1 MVIDAVIDIGGSKK
15 PPMSPTKP
23 RIAALNL
30 HGDAM
35 RQHEQIMEYR
45 RKVNEL
51 NANLSAAMAS
61 LESANKDIDRLN
73 AEIAR
78 IKREF
83 AAEVDSL
90 KDALKKERDK
100 NARQS
105 KKQRS
110 SEAHDEQAVVEE
122 K

>member
-1 MVIDAVIDIGGSKK
+1 MVIDTVIDIGGSKK
-15 PPMSPTKP
+15 APMSPTKP
-23 RIAALNL
+23 RIVALNL
-30 HGDAM
+30 HGEAM
-35 RQHEQIMEYR
+35 SQHEQLMKYR

-73 AEIAR
+73 AEISK
-78 IKREF
+78 IKVEF
-83 AAEVDSL
+83 ATEVDSL

-105 KKQRS
+105 KKQKT
-110 SEAHDEQAVVEE
+110 SEAQDGQAVVEE